1 MGANHVRKEVQR
13 YLSEDV
19 DRRVSF
25 IQQELW
31 IDYKTSEAVFRIMN
45 NMSEVPL
52 RPNAPALLVVGP
64 GGSGKS
70 AIISQIPHRVKNSKG
85 LIVVSMAESPE
96 IYIKKTLRSELS
108 AALGLPSSQ
117 ASGLKG
123 AADIPNELREVI
135 KLRRVWGLVIDEFHD
150 ALLRTKQEQRINMSI
165 LKKLLS
171 AEYGLKLF
179 IFGTMSAKLAMQS
192 NEEFKRRFHEVMLGD
207 WKEDEEF
214 RSFLL
219 ELEESLPLRKPSCLY
234 SEEMVSAILSITSGR
249 MDKTVEIIRSAACYA
264 IKTGVESINLDL
276 LKKAVKNPWGY

>member
-135 KLRRVWGLVIDEFHD
+135 KLRRVWGPVFVNVVV
-150 ALLRTKQEQRINMSI
+150 A
-165 LKKLLS
+165 
-171 AEYGLKLF
+171 
-179 IFGTMSAKLAMQS
+179 
-192 NEEFKRRFHEVMLGD
+192 
-207 WKEDEEF
+207 
-214 RSFLL
+214 
-219 ELEESLPLRKPSCLY
+219 
-234 SEEMVSAILSITSGR
+234 
-249 MDKTVEIIRSAACYA
+249 
-264 IKTGVESINLDL
+264 
-276 LKKAVKNPWGY
+276 

>member
-135 KLRRVWGLVIDEFHD
+135 KLRRVWGLVIYEFHD

-207 WKEDEEF
+207 WKECVF
-214 RSFLL
+214 R
-219 ELEESLPLRKPSCLY
+219 R
-234 SEEMVSAILSITSGR
+234 T
-249 MDKTVEIIRSAACYA
+249 
-264 IKTGVESINLDL
+264 
-276 LKKAVKNPWGY
+276 